1 MKKVLIVDDNE
12 TNLQILRI
20 QLERWKISTVT
31 ASSGER
37 ALEILNT
44 EKNFDLVITDMKMP
58 ELDGIQLSKKIK
70 EADPMQK
77 IILLSSIGDES
88 PKKSGA
94 LFAAVLTK
102 PVKQQQ
108 LLKVIQLELKQVS
121 QPEPIHEDK
130 QASLL
135 SEEFAVKYPLNIL
148 IAEDNLINQKL
159 IIKVLNKLG
168 YKPDLANN
176 GEEVLEMLEK
186 EAYEVVL
193 MDVQMPVLDG
203 ISATRRIRSNFD
215 RQPVI
220 IAMTANAMAEDREE
234 CISAGMNDYISK
246 PINMEE
252 LVNVLKK
259 TSLAK

>member
-1 MKKVLIVDDNE
+1 
-12 TNLQILRI
+12 
-20 QLERWKISTVT
+20 
-31 ASSGER
+31 
-37 ALEILNT
+37 
-44 EKNFDLVITDMKMP
+44 
-58 ELDGIQLSKKIK
+58 
-70 EADPMQK
+70 
-77 IILLSSIGDES
+77 
-88 PKKSGA
+88 
-94 LFAAVLTK
+94 
-102 PVKQQQ
+102 
-108 LLKVIQLELKQVS
+108 
-121 QPEPIHEDK
+121 
-130 QASLL
+130 
-135 SEEFAVKYPLNIL
+135 
-148 IAEDNLINQKL
+148 
-159 IIKVLNKLG
+159 
-168 YKPDLANN
+168 
-176 GEEVLEMLEK
+176 MLEK